1 MNPAAATFVEITR
14 VLEDMHSIAIDG
26 HGLDIATDEGWALLA
41 ALRVGKER
49 VALLMADAA
58 LTLG

>member
-1 MNPAAATFVEITR
+1 MNSAASIFVKITR
-14 VLEDMHSIAIDG
+14 VLEDMHGIAIEG
-26 HGLDIATDEGWALLA
+26 HEPDIATNEGCALLA

-49 VALLMADAA
+49 VAVLMADAA